1 MGTSWW
7 RSIDRIGEGRGV
19 RPVETCLAW
28 PGDRDAEAC
37 PETRRQEC
45 DAEKD
50 QACGIFRRGKL
61 QNSET
66 DRRGR

>member
-1 MGTSWW
+1 M
-7 RSIDRIGEGRGV
+7 
-19 RPVETCLAW
+19 ETCLAW

-50 QACGIFRRGKL
+50 QACGIFRSGKL